1 MKNFM
6 RFVFRCFLRTMKI
19 RVAFQMNEADYPAK
33 SIYVSNH
40 VSWLDPLIMFAF
52 LPNDPVFF
60 LHPRLYRNKWLR
72 MALHYATVIEYNYM
86 DAADAKKAIELI
98 NQNRS
103 CVMFPEGCMT
113 NTGEIMKVY
122 EAPAV
127 IADRTGAVLVPIW
140 ISGAEYSPFSETK
153 FYQPH
158 RLFPKIKVKVGTPHD
173 VQMDEKLKKNRDYLR
188 DLTYHLLNNMRFEVN
203 YKTNLTIFHQ
213 LLRVSRI
220 YGKTGLFTRR
230 KIVEDINRQPQS
242 YMDILVKSYILG
254 KKFTEFSK
262 KSERVGLMLPNTVA
276 TVVSFFGLSAYARVP
291 VMLNFSQG
299 SSVVTSMCR
308 TAEVKHVITSK
319 AFILK
324 AKMEETI
331 KALEVAGIKIVYLEN
346 VAKKISLKEKLAGL
360 FAYKIKKIP
369 VRQETSDEAVILF
382 TSGSEG
388 FPKAVVLSHANIVS
402 NVQQTVC
409 MLKLSTQDL
418 MFDSLPMFHSFGLT
432 VGMIFPLFSG
442 ARVFLF
448 PSPLLYRTITEL
460 LYELKATIMVATDTF
475 YRMYAKISHPYD
487 FKSLRACY
495 AGAEA
500 VKEDTRRQIAERLG
514 CQLMEGYGT
523 TECSPILCV
532 NTLLFNKFGTLG
544 RLAPGIEYKLE
555 EVPGITVGKEFLV
568 RGPNVMKGYMFAD
581 NPGVLVPNKDGWYH
595 TGDVVVIDDLGF
607 VKIVDRVKRFAKI
620 AGEMIS
626 LTAVENIAHEIW
638 KTEDFHCGIVAIPH
652 PKKGE
657 QIVMVSNE
665 KDLDKDKFSQ
675 KVQRKGMSE
684 LYVPSLFM
692 YKEEIPIFATG
703 KADNVTLKK
712 WVLKE
717 LEEK

>member
-1 MKNFM
+1 MKNFI
-6 RFVFRCFLRTMKI
+6 RFMFRCVLRMMKI
-19 RVAFQMNEADYPAK
+19 RVSFQMNEVDYPTK

-52 LPNDPVFF
+52 LPNDPIFF

-72 MALHYATVIEYNYM
+72 IVLHYATVVEYNYM

-98 NQNRS
+98 NQDRS

-127 IADRTGAVLVPIW
+127 IADRTGAVLVPVW
-140 ISGAEYSPFSETK
+140 ISGAEYSPFSETH
-153 FYQPH
+153 FHQPH
-158 RLFPKIKVKVGTPHD
+158 RLFPKIKVKVGMPHD
-173 VQMDEKLKKNRDYLR
+173 VKMDEKLKKNRDYLR

-203 YKTNLTIFHQ
+203 FKTNLTIFHQ

-220 YGKTGLFTRR
+220 YGKTGLFSRR
-230 KIVEDINRQPQS
+230 KIVEDINRQPQT
-242 YMDILVKSYILG
+242 YMDVLVKSYILG
-254 KKFTEFSK
+254 KKFTDFSRQH
-262 KSERVGLMLPNTVA
+262 ERVGLMLPNTVA
-276 TVVSFFGLSAYARVP
+276 AVVSFFGLSAYARVP

-299 SSVVTSMCR
+299 PSVVSSMCR

-331 KALEVAGIKIVYLEN
+331 KALEADGIKIVYLEN
-346 VAKKISLKEKLAGL
+346 IAKKISLKDKMAGL

-369 VRQETSDEAVILF
+369 VEQKTSDEAVILF

-388 FPKAVVLSHANIVS
+388 FPKAVVLSHTNIVS

-409 MLKLSTQDL
+409 MLRPTTQDL

-442 ARVFLF
+442 AKVFLF

-460 LYELKATIMVATDTF
+460 LYELRATIMVATDTF

-487 FKSLRACY
+487 FRSLRACY

-544 RLAPGIEYKLE
+544 RLAPAIEYKLE
-555 EVPGITVGKEFLV
+555 EVQGITAGKELLV

-595 TGDVVVIDDLGF
+595 TGDVVVVDDLGF

-638 KTEDFHCGIVAIPH
+638 KSDDFHCGIVAIPH

-657 QIVMVSNE
+657 QIVMVSNQ

-675 KVQRKGMSE
+675 KVQKKGMSE
-684 LYVPSLFM
+684 LYIPSLFM

-703 KADNVTLKK
+703 KADNISLKK

-717 LEEK
+717 LGEK